1 MKKLL
6 ASVLAVAITAGCAV
20 VGVSAQASPMGDVT
34 LDGQVSI
41 KDATTIQKACANI
54 FELNGNQRKRADI
67 DQNNKVNISDATA
80 LQRALVGQFEMP
92 DLPADPL
99 NNDDVKGYGNQAM
112 ADFGVKLL
120 QERRKE
126 DSNVLVSPLSVMSA
140 LGMAQSGAR
149 GTTLSQMEQT
159 LGISRDTLNRYCKNY
174 IESVAEPYERWDYSD
189 FLDPKKKIVRKFS
202 IANSAWFNSNMSPL
216 SLSTDYTNTIKD
228 YYNATVNTLPFDSS
242 AKQKINGWVS
252 ENTDGMVPSIID
264 DISDDSMMYLVNA
277 LAFDGVWADR
287 FDTEYD
293 VDEGTF
299 TNADNTKTTVEYL
312 NSTEYNYIKD
322 SNATGFYKI
331 FGDYDYAF
339 AAILPNK
346 GTSLDDYVK
355 SLTGSKV
362 RSLLKNVKDEKTYI
376 KLPKFRVEYGIEMSQ
391 TLQNMG
397 MTNAFN
403 ATKADFSN
411 MITSAPFKPYIGKV
425 IHKTAIDV
433 NETGTKAAAATAVEI
448 IYGAAPEEVKP
459 HEVYLTRPFVYMLIN
474 TKTHTPFFIGTMD
487 DIRKAQ

>member
-1 MKKLL
+1 MKKVL
-6 ASVLAVAITAGCAV
+6 AAVLAVALAAGSAV

-41 KDATTIQKACANI
+41 KDATTIQKACANY

-80 LQRALVGQFEMP
+80 LQRSLVGQFEMP
-92 DLPADPL
+92 ELPADPL
-99 NNDDVKGYGNQAM
+99 DNDSVEGYGNQAM

-149 GTTLSQMEQT
+149 GTTLSQMEKT
-159 LGISRDTLNRYCKNY
+159 LGISRDTLNRYSKSY
-174 IESVAEPYERWDYSD
+174 IDSVAEPYMGWASD
-189 FLDPKKKIVRKFS
+189 WSTTKQVVRKFN
-202 IANSAWFNSNMSPL
+202 IANSAWFNSNLNSL
-216 SLSTDYTNTIKD
+216 SLSTDYTNTIKN
-228 YYNATVNTLPFDSS
+228 YYNASVNTLPFNDE

-252 ENTDGMVPSIID
+252 DKTDGMVPSIID
-264 DISDDSMMYLVNA
+264 EVSEDAMMYLVNA

-287 FDTEYD
+287 FDPRYN
-293 VDEGTF
+293 VHEGTF
-299 TNADNTKTTVEYL
+299 TNADNSTLTVDYL
-312 NSTEYNYIKD
+312 HSTEYNYIKD
-322 SNATGFYKI
+322 SNATGFYKP
-331 FGDYDYAF
+331 FADSEYAF

-355 SLTGSKV
+355 TLTGSKV
-362 RSLLKNVKDEKTYI
+362 RSLLKNSRSEKTFI
-376 KLPKFRVEYGIEMSQ
+376 KMPKFKLEYGIEMSQ
-391 TLQNMG
+391 TLQTMG
-397 MTNAFN
+397 MTNAFDP
-403 ATKADFSN
+403 AKADFSN
-411 MITSAPFKPYIGKV
+411 MITSAPYKPYISRV

-433 NETGTKAAAATAVEI
+433 NETGTKAAAATAVEVMP
-448 IYGAAPEEVKP
+448 GAAPEEVKP

-474 TKTHTPFFIGTMD
+474 TKTGTPFFIGTMD
-487 DIRKAQ
+487 DMSKAQ